1 MKFIIF
7 NIIVF
12 CSLGYLLTSKPN
24 ENLNQWLGN
33 TKNKLSNI
41 TSTDV
46 TATIKKAVSKNTAA
60 EEIISEKNKET
71 NKIKNVKDKNNDF
84 KIREIINKILVEKNK
99 NKNKNKNGFDDIK
112 DVNEITIPKASKLNN
127 TKVSNETT
135 IPKASELINP
145 KSVVIV
151 KNIEPKKIKTSNN
164 FMTYQERENA
174 LAELITDMEL
184 YHLNGFTN

>member
-46 TATIKKAVSKNTAA
+46 TATIKKAVNKNTAT
-60 EEIISEKNKET
+60 EEVMGEKNKET

-99 NKNKNKNGFDDIK
+99 NNFDDIK
-112 DVNEITIPKASKLNN
+112 AENKITIPKASRLNN
-127 TKVSNETT
+127 TKVLNETT
-135 IPKASELINP
+135 TPKASELTDP

-151 KNIEPKKIKTSNN
+151 KNIEPKKIKRSNN

>member
-46 TATIKKAVSKNTAA
+46 TATIKKAVNKNTAT
-60 EEIISEKNKET
+60 EDVVNEKNKET

-99 NKNKNKNGFDDIK
+99 NKNGFDDIK

-135 IPKASELINP
+135 ITKASELTNP

>member
-46 TATIKKAVSKNTAA
+46 TATIKKAVSKNTAT
-60 EEIISEKNKET
+60 EEVISEKNKET

-99 NKNKNKNGFDDIK
+99 NKNGFDDIK

-135 IPKASELINP
+135 ITKASELTNP

-151 KNIEPKKIKTSNN
+151 KNIEPKKIKASNN

>member
-99 NKNKNKNGFDDIK
+99 NKNGFDDIK

-135 IPKASELINP
+135 IPKASELTNP

>member
-60 EEIISEKNKET
+60 EEVISEKNKET

-84 KIREIINKILVEKNK
+84 KIREIINIILAEKN
-99 NKNKNKNGFDDIK
+99 N
-112 DVNEITIPKASKLNN
+112 
-127 TKVSNETT
+127 
-135 IPKASELINP
+135 
-145 KSVVIV
+145 
-151 KNIEPKKIKTSNN
+151 
-164 FMTYQERENA
+164 
-174 LAELITDMEL
+174 
-184 YHLNGFTN
+184 

>member
-71 NKIKNVKDKNNDF
+71 KDKNNDF

-99 NKNKNKNGFDDIK
+99 NKNKNVYKNDFDDIK
-112 DVNEITIPKASKLNN
+112 AENEITIPKASRLNN
-127 TKVSNETT
+127 TKVLNEITT
-135 IPKASELINP
+135 PEASELTDP

-151 KNIEPKKIKTSNN
+151 KNIKPKKIKRSNN

>member
-41 TSTDV
+41 TSTDI
-46 TATIKKAVSKNTAA
+46 TATIKKAVNKNTAT
-60 EEIISEKNKET
+60 EDVVSEKNKET

-99 NKNKNKNGFDDIK
+99 NKNTFDDIK
-112 DVNEITIPKASKLNN
+112 AENKITIPKASRLNN
-127 TKVSNETT
+127 TKVLNEITT
-135 IPKASELINP
+135 PEASELTDP

-151 KNIEPKKIKTSNN
+151 KNIEPKKIKRSNN

>member
-41 TSTDV
+41 TSTDI
-46 TATIKKAVSKNTAA
+46 TATIKKAVNKNTAT
-60 EEIISEKNKET
+60 EDVVSEKNKET

-99 NKNKNKNGFDDIK
+99 NKNKNKNTFDDIK
-112 DVNEITIPKASKLNN
+112 AENKITIPKASRLNN
-127 TKVSNETT
+127 TKVLNETT
-135 IPKASELINP
+135 TPEASELTDP

-151 KNIEPKKIKTSNN
+151 KNIQPKKIKRSNN

>member
-84 KIREIINKILVEKNK
+84 KIREIINKILVDKNK

-112 DVNEITIPKASKLNN
+112 DANEITIPKASKLNN

-135 IPKASELINP
+135 IPKASELTNP

>member
-46 TATIKKAVSKNTAA
+46 TATIKKAVSKNTAT
-60 EEIISEKNKET
+60 EKVISEKNKET

-99 NKNKNKNGFDDIK
+99 KEYKNDFDDIK
-112 DVNEITIPKASKLNN
+112 AENEITIPKASKLNN
-127 TKVSNETT
+127 TKVSNKTFT
-135 IPKASELINP
+135 PKASELTYP